1 MKRNILI
8 TLWFSAVFTFVL
20 RAQTFPNERVQFV
33 KTWQQLVTDETAQ
46 NYLKGDFSQQ
56 IKGSLLNETQFKKLV
71 DNCNQ
76 LQKKEVP
83 IFPDIYAYLQAS
95 IYIVEKKTSSD
106 LTGPWQQYVNDY
118 AANPDE
124 KLTNFLLFSVDF
136 FRDLSFFKEA
146 NFRWTAS
153 GGTLEWQNGKSL
165 QLKLQG
171 VDLKCFYY
179 TKGGNQDSIIVYET
193 SGLFDVQTK
202 KWVGNAGTVTWE
214 KTGLAKNETFAILK
228 SYKCDFQI
236 AKLKA
241 DSVSLTTP
249 YFSTPIL
256 GKLTDLTILDLN
268 ENESAPKFS
277 SYEQRLKISNLR
289 DQMDYDG
296 SFTLNGADFLGKG
309 TTNNPAKLIFRR
321 GGKALF
327 EISADGF
334 EISPKQ
340 ILARDA
346 SAVMRYKNGDS
357 ISVQQCFFTFDETQQ
372 LLRLAASQ
380 KGTEYFPFIDNYFK
394 VYCYAPILNWKKGSP
409 EPYFTFDVGTA
420 QERKIARFES
430 MDYFDAGLYGKFSG
444 VGGQHPFVQLASLA
458 SSQGKTIFTEGELA
472 NALKKTIDQV
482 KPLFVDL
489 AAAGFLIYESKQ
501 KKWIVSQKLLAYAAA
516 SQGASDFDNL
526 RIESDLR
533 KSKEQAYANIQLDQ
547 QEMYIREVQQ
557 IVLSVSQQV
566 KIFPDT
572 TLVTLLQNRDI
583 VFSGLLQAGKCEI
596 LSKQAKF
603 EYENF
608 LVNLYTTQETKFRVK
623 PLRKEDGTSP
633 IEMLSSIKGLRGT
646 VHIDLSTN
654 KSGKNASNGRYPYLS
669 TAASSFV
676 YYNNPKILKGAYD
689 STRFYYEVALFE
701 MDSLD
706 NFSEQSFRLNG
717 HLVSAGIFPKLD
729 EPLRIMNDYSLGFIA
744 AAPTEGLSFY
754 ETSSRYKNQ
763 IYLSNN
769 GLQGSGTIEFLHTTA
784 ISKKLTFLP
793 DSAIG
798 LVQFTAPVRST
809 GIRYPVA
816 SAEKAYMS
824 YQPKKVSMKIASYGD
839 ELLTLFAENA
849 ALSGEILINQ
859 KGMTGKGSFFY
870 KDAQLTAQDF
880 QFTDLDVRS
889 DNAAFALRNR
899 FSSYGENPL
908 AIQSDEMKAHLSFE
922 TRVGEFISNGTKRIM
937 FPAND
942 YYCQMDKFNWF
953 MDAET
958 LDFKKNK
965 GGETTFESGADLT
978 KNNFYSTAVKQ
989 DSLQFKSLSAKYD
1002 LKTQLIVCDAVEFIQ
1017 VGDARIFPDSSRV
1030 RIRKAAAMDS
1040 LKNAR
1045 LLANY
1050 ITKYHRFE
1058 QANIQIAGRFAYS
1071 GNGWY
1076 PYYDRD
1082 SVKTTIQMAKI
1093 AYEETK
1099 TVADGMISDKATF
1112 QLSPEFAYFGKVRVE
1127 ASNPGLILD
1136 GSTKLAHP
1144 CQYNKSWMSFKDTVL
1159 AKQIQ
1164 IPISDS
1170 PKDAM
1175 GKNLAVGFVWR
1186 ETERKDSLRIY
1197 PAFLSVKEG
1206 PQDPSVFSASGYIQY
1221 NVERKQFE
1229 LGSKARLERTDSLSN
1244 LLVLDAETCE
1254 LAGYGAINLGI
1265 QTGEFKVD
1273 LYGKIAYDR
1282 NLNKTRISANAKVQI
1297 PLDNSILNTMA
1308 DQFKAS
1314 ENATEW
1320 GMKKPIY
1327 GLRNSLS
1334 YWSNAK
1340 EAQEV
1345 FKDFDEEKLKKMP
1358 TGLQQTFILSG
1369 LVLESF
1375 GSDKPTSKKNDKGL
1389 IGVAQTVGLISIN
1402 GQAINQPVELTQCYV
1417 QCFSDQCNPSLIWEL
1432 QTFDNTRYVLSY
1444 EQDKKDGLLS
1454 FYSSDKVVLT
1464 AIENIKAEKRQSKNF
1479 KYEPIDEIAA
1489 SAILA
1494 KLRSYLLNK

>member
-8 TLWFSAVFTFVL
+8 TLWFSAVFSFVL

-165 QLKLQG
+165 QLKVQG

-179 TKGGNQDSIIVYET
+179 TKGGNQDSIIVYQT

-357 ISVQQCFFTFDETQQ
+357 ISIQQCFFTFDETQQ

-526 RIESDLR
+526 HIESDLR

-557 IVLSVSQQV
+557 IILSVSQQV

-633 IEMLSSIKGLRGT
+633 IEMLSSIKGVRGT
-646 VHIDLSTN
+646 VHIDLPTN

-717 HLVSAGIFPKLD
+717 HLVSAGIFPKLN

-1082 SVKTTIQMAKI
+1082 SVKTIIQMAKI

>member
-8 TLWFSAVFTFVL
+8 TLCFSAVLMFSL
-20 RAQTFPNERVQFV
+20 SAQTFPNERVQFV

-95 IYIVEKKTSSD
+95 IFIVEKKTSSD
-106 LTGPWQQYVNDY
+106 LAGPWQQYVNDY
-118 AANPDE
+118 AASPDE

-165 QLKLQG
+165 QLKVQG

-179 TKGGNQDSIIVYET
+179 TKGGNQDSIIVYQT

-256 GKLTDLTILDLN
+256 GKLTDLTIIDLN

-309 TTNNPAKLIFRR
+309 TLNNPAKLIFRR

-346 SAVMRYKNGDS
+346 TAVMRYKNGDS
-357 ISVQQCFFTFDETQQ
+357 ISIQQCFFTFDETQQ
-372 LLRLAASQ
+372 LLRLTASQ
-380 KGTEYFPFIDNYFK
+380 KGTDYFPFIDNYFK
-394 VYCYAPILNWKKGSP
+394 VYCYAPVLNWKKGSP

-444 VGGQHPFVQLASLA
+444 VGGQHPFVLLAGLT
-458 SSQGKTIFTEGELA
+458 SSQDKTIFTEGELA

-516 SQGASDFDNL
+516 SQGTTDFDNL

-533 KSKEQAYANIQLDQ
+533 KSKEQAYANIQLDK

-646 VHIDLSTN
+646 VHIDQSSN
-654 KSGKNASNGRYPYLS
+654 KAGKNASNGRYPYLA
-669 TAASSFV
+669 TAAPAYV
-676 YYNNPKILKGAYD
+676 YYNDKKILKGAYD
-689 STRFYYEVALFE
+689 STRFYYEVAIFE
-701 MDSLD
+701 LDSLD
-706 NFSEQSFRLNG
+706 NFAEQSLKLNG
-717 HLVSAGIFPKLD
+717 QLVSAGIFPRLN
-729 EPLRIMNDYSLGFIA
+729 EPIRIMNDYSFGFITG
-744 AAPTEGLSFY
+744 APAEGLPFY

-798 LVQFTAPVRST
+798 LVKFAAPVRST
-809 GIRYPVA
+809 GVRYPVA

-849 ALSGEILINQ
+849 ALSGEITINQ
-859 KGMTGKGSFFY
+859 KGMTGKGAFFY

-899 FSSYGENPL
+899 FSGYGENPL

-937 FPAND
+937 FPANE

-989 DSLQFKSLSAKYD
+989 DSLQFKSLSAKFD
-1002 LKTQLIVCDAVEFIQ
+1002 LKTQLIVCDAVDFIQ
-1017 VGDARIFPDSSRV
+1017 VGDARIFPDSLRV

-1045 LLANY
+1045 VLANY

-1071 GNGWY
+1071 GNAWY

-1082 SVKTTIQMAKI
+1082 SVKSTIQMAKI

-1099 TVADGMISDKATF
+1099 TVAEGMISDKATF

-1164 IPISDS
+1164 IPISVG

-1265 QTGEFKVD
+1265 ETGEFKVD

-1297 PLDNSILNTMA
+1297 PIDNSILNTIA

-1334 YWSNAK
+1334 YWSTTK

-1389 IGVAQTVGLISIN
+1389 IGVAQTVGLISVN

-1479 KYEPIDEIAA
+1479 KYEPIDETAA

>member
-165 QLKLQG
+165 QLKVQG

-179 TKGGNQDSIIVYET
+179 TKGGNQDSIIVYQT

-824 YQPKKVSMKIASYGD
+824 CQPKKVSMKIASYGD

>member
-8 TLWFSAVFTFVL
+8 TLWFSTVFTFVL

-179 TKGGNQDSIIVYET
+179 TKGGNQDSIIVYQT

-357 ISVQQCFFTFDETQQ
+357 ISIQQCFFTFDETQQ

-526 RIESDLR
+526 HIESDLR

-557 IVLSVSQQV
+557 IILSVSQQV

-633 IEMLSSIKGLRGT
+633 IEMLSSIKGVRGT
-646 VHIDLSTN
+646 VHIDLPTN

-717 HLVSAGIFPKLD
+717 HLVSAGIFPKLN

-978 KNNFYSTAVKQ
+978 KNNFYSMAVKQ

-1017 VGDARIFPDSSRV
+1017 VGDARVFPDSSRV